1 VKVGDMV
8 KHKWGT
14 LAGAGIVLQCLSSFE
29 PRAYIMWNC
38 HGNVTFQNVATKFL
52 EVVSESR

>member
-1 VKVGDMV
+1 MKVSDLV

-14 LAGAGIVLQCLSSFE
+14 LAGYGIIVEWHSTFE

-38 HGNVTFQNVATKFL
+38 HGNITMQNVATKFL
-52 EVVSESR
+52 EVISE

>member
-1 VKVGDMV
+1 MKVGDMV

-14 LAGAGIVLQCLSSFE
+14 LAGQGLIIERLTSFE

-38 HGNVTFQNVATKFL
+38 HGNITMQNVATKFL
-52 EVVSESR
+52 EVISESR